1 MAGFRRWPFG
11 SVLGLALMCVTPAG
25 SQASP
30 ILDQSQTIVGD
41 GVLNC
46 AGTPTTFTICGQSFT
61 VGLTGTLT
69 SVDFYL
75 SDAVGTPEAGIYT
88 DVSGSGAILAQTSP
102 TVLAFGGDGFYS
114 FVFNYPVSVGDVL
127 FFGLHQ
133 ESGDAMV
140 APTAEPDPYAS
151 GGQFAFVAPNIF
163 FSEVSDTA
171 FRTFVDT
178 EAVPEPATL
187 TLLGVGLAGM
197 AVRRWRHKAS

>member
-11 SVLGLALMCVTPAG
+11 SVLGLALICVTPAG

-30 ILDQSQTIVGD
+30 ILDQSQTIIGD
-41 GVLNC
+41 RTFTC
-46 AGTPTTFTICGQSFT
+46 AGTPTTFSICGQSFT

-69 SVDFYL
+69 SVEFYL

-114 FVFNYPVSVGDVL
+114 FVFNYAVSTGDVL
-127 FFGLHQ
+127 FFGLLQ
-133 ESGDAMV
+133 ESGDAM
-140 APTAEPDPYAS
+140 AASFAEPDLYVP
-151 GGQFAFVAPNIF
+151 GGLFGFVPPNLVLTF
-163 FSEVSDTA
+163 PSDTA

-187 TLLGVGLAGM
+187 TLLSVGLAGM
-197 AVRRWRHKAS
+197 GVRRWRHKAS